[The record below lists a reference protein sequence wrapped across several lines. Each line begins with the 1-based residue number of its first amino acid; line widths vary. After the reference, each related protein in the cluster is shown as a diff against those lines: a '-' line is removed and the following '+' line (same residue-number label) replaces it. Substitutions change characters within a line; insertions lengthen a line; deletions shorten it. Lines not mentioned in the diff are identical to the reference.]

1 MKYISKPFSATIL
14 LVFFFYFAQAQHSSI
29 GLKAGIGIPN
39 LSSGSSNQNPVSNG
53 WSSRLGPYFGIVG
66 QVPLAGIFSL
76 QGELNYASQGGKKN
90 GVQAIPN
97 PLAPVPPYLYADF
110 KSVARLN
117 YLELPIMLRAD
128 FKLND
133 VLKLFVHAGPYVGY
147 LLMAKTI
154 ATGSSII
161 YADPQKT
168 QPLTPAP
175 SSFNS
180 TEDIKDQLKKFNVG
194 AQGGVGLSCKLGK
207 GELELTAGG
216 NYGLINIQK
225 DAANGKNNTG
235 AATLTLGYRI
245 NL

>member
-1 MKYISKPFSATIL
+1 MKHISKPFSATIL

-39 LSSGSSNQNPVSNG
+39 LTSGSSNQNPVADG
-53 WSSRLGPYFGIVG
+53 WSSRLGPYFGITG

-76 QGELNYASQGGKKN
+76 QAELNYASQGGKKN
-90 GVQAIPN
+90 GIQAIPN
-97 PLAPVPPYLYADF
+97 TLAPLPLYLYADF

-117 YLELPIMLRAD
+117 YLELPVMIRAD
-128 FKLND
+128 FRLND
-133 VLKLFVHAGPYVGY
+133 WLSFFANAGPYAGY

-175 SSFNS
+175 TSFNA

-194 AQGGVGLSCKLGK
+194 IQGGIGLSCKLGK
-207 GELELTAGG
+207 GALELAAGG
-216 NYGLINIQK
+216 NYGFLNIQK
-225 DAANGKNNTG
+225 DTANGKNNTG
-235 AATLTLGYRI
+235 AATITLGYKI
-245 NL
+245 HL